1 MADITYTIR
10 DFDLD
15 NVAVITSGSVSF
27 ELTGFTPRG
36 VGGGDRDVV
45 LIYPTVPIEDTDYL
59 RLDLYNNDVLVNTFE
74 GIANEYSSRFLF
86 IKNRFIFY
94 NSRKI
99 RNTIWAI

>member
-74 GIANEYSSRFLF
+74 GIANEYIVADSYLLKIDFL
-86 IKNRFIFY
+86 ILLLYRL
-94 NSRKI
+94 
-99 RNTIWAI
+99 